1 MMTGMPQPDFVPT
14 VPSDQVRVTE
24 ELPTPEGWVPD
35 RPAEIKTVHQP
46 TGPLLGAAGPDQGY
60 GYKLAKRMQDKLQ
73 LLPREHAT
81 DAVVG
86 ALAVALK
93 RASLFGRAP
102 VIHDFRLAYGLF
114 GFLGGAPQDL
124 LDFRRELFSEASHFY
139 ATQRKIADMVPESTL
154 RLTPD
159 EVIDRLSEWRSLLDL
174 SAQQ

>member
-1 MMTGMPQPDFVPT
+1 GIRDLHVTGVQT
-14 VPSDQVRVTE
+14 CA
-24 ELPTPEGWVPD
+24 LP
-35 RPAEIKTVHQP
+35 IS
-46 TGPLLGAAGPDQGY
+46 LLGAAGPDQGY

-114 GFLGGAPQDL
+114 RSEE
-124 LDFRRELFSEASHFY
+124 RRVGKEGSSLC
-139 ATQRKIADMVPESTL
+139 V
-154 RLTPD
+154 
-159 EVIDRLSEWRSLLDL
+159 WR
-174 SAQQ
+174 